1 MITKIGIILLALLAG
16 WFLVL
21 KPMLGGG
28 RSPVPR
34 PQKTGRKAGSETAL
48 LEPCPRCGTYRAAG
62 DPCGCDAGSHG
73 KR

>member
-1 MITKIGIILLALLAG
+1 MTTKIGIILLALLAG

-21 KPMLGGG
+21 RPALGGG

-34 PQKTGRKAGSETAL
+34 SREPDRKAGPDTAL

-62 DPCGCDAGSHG
+62 DACSCDAGSHG